1 MFVFPYRFLV
11 ALQISDIR
19 MLLLAFDLAG
29 RILQSQSFFC
39 RYCQSRFSCE
49 AFSVIGVDIHKT
61 AVMALSYIGYKN
73 LKEFDMKCSECG
85 REMNGDEAF
94 YCPKCGA
101 TVCTTCNDLN
111 ENVCPY
117 CSKSNLYMYN

>member
-1 MFVFPYRFLV
+1 M
-11 ALQISDIR
+11 
-19 MLLLAFDLAG
+19 DL
-29 RILQSQSFFC
+29 S
-39 RYCQSRFSCE
+39 
-49 AFSVIGVDIHKT
+49 H
-61 AVMALSYIGYKN
+61 IGYKN